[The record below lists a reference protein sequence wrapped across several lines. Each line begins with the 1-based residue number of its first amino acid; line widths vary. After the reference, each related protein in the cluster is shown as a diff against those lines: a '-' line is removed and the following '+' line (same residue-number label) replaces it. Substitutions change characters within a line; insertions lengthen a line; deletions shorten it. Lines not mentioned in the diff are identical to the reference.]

1 MANTSRINGF
11 KPVKHINGSPYNG
24 QANLYYMSAD
34 YATAAYPGDVVKIVT
49 AADTT
54 GKAQTVELAAAG
66 NAAVGV
72 IVAFEPDP
80 TNLNVDG
87 LGRAASTARYCWVAD
102 SPDLIFEAEASNG
115 TPVYSDLGLNV
126 NHAIGTPN
134 TTFDRSGAYL
144 DWGTEAN
151 TATLTFKIMNIVQRP
166 DNEIG
171 ASTKVLVKINNH
183 QLGSHTGTVGLP

>member
-11 KPVKHINGSPYNG
+11 KPVKHLSGAPYNG
-24 QANLYYMSAD
+24 QANLYYMASG
-34 YATAAYPGDVVKIVT
+34 YATAAYVGDVVKIVT

-54 GKAQTVELAAAG
+54 GRAQTVELAAAG
-66 NAAVGV
+66 NAVVGV
-72 IVAFEPDP
+72 IVGFLPEP
-80 TNLNVDG
+80 TNLDVSG
-87 LGRAASTARYCWVAD
+87 TYRAASTARYCWVAD
-102 SPDLIFEAEASNG
+102 SPDTIFQAEASNG

-126 NHAIGTPN
+126 NHAVGTPN
-134 TTFDRSGAYL
+134 ATFARSGAYL

-151 TATLTFKIMNIVQRP
+151 TATLTFKVLSIVDSP

-171 ASTKVLVKINNH
+171 ASVKLLVKINNH

>member
-11 KPVKHINGSPYNG
+11 KPVKYLNGAPWNG
-24 QANLYYMSAD
+24 KCGLYYMSAD
-34 YATAAYPGDVVKIVT
+34 YATAAYPGDVVKLV
-49 AADTT
+49 AGADTT
-54 GKAQTVELAAAG
+54 GAAQTVELAAAG

-72 IVAFEPDP
+72 IVAFLPDP

-87 LGRAASTARYCWVAD
+87 LGRAASTARYCLVAD
-102 SPDLIFEAEASNG
+102 DPNTVFEAEASNG
-115 TPVYSDLGLNV
+115 TPLYSDLGLNV

-144 DWGTEAN
+144 DFGTEAN
-151 TATLTFKIMNIVQRP
+151 TAALTFKILGFVARP

-171 ASTKVLVKINNH
+171 ASAKLLVKINNH
-183 QLGSHTGTVGLP
+183 QYGSHTGTAGVP

>member
-11 KPVKHINGSPYNG
+11 KPVKHLNGSPYNG
-24 QANLYYMSAD
+24 QANLYYFASS
-34 YATAAYPGDVVKIVT
+34 YATAAYIGDVVKIVT

-72 IVAFEPDP
+72 IVGFVVNP
-80 TNLNVDG
+80 TDLNVTG
-87 LGRAASTARYCWVAD
+87 TYKPASTARYCWVAD
-102 SPDLIFEAEASNG
+102 SPDVIFEAEASNG

-134 TTFDRSGAYL
+134 ATMVRSGAYL

-151 TATLTFKIMNIVQRP
+151 TATLTFKILSLVQRP

-171 ASTKVLVKINNH
+171 ASAKVLVKINNH